1 LIYQYINHSQAKI
14 QGLDMRGEAYLNS
27 AWRVTGGWVTSKGY
41 KETATGARSSLDTI
55 QPMRLALGI
64 GYKESQWDMA
74 AHWMYTWSKKPTD
87 VGTVTDMQSR
97 RQVTQYVAPGYSL
110 VNLQAQW
117 RPIKDLSV
125 NAGVNNLFNK
135 KYWRWSDVRGLEA
148 SSAVI
153 DSYTAPGRNLS
164 LGMRYDF

>member
-1 LIYQYINHSQAKI
+1 
-14 QGLDMRGEAYLNS
+14 
-27 AWRVTGGWVTSKGY
+27 
-41 KETATGARSSLDTI
+41 
-55 QPMRLALGI
+55 
-64 GYKESQWDMA
+64 
-74 AHWMYTWSKKPTD
+74 MYTWAKKPDD
-87 VGTVTDMQSR
+87 VGTVLDMHSR

-117 RPIKDLSV
+117 RPIKDLSF

-153 DSYTAPGRNLS
+153 DSYTGPGRNLS